1 MRFIETPVFT
11 RAVQRHFDD
20 DAYRALQ
27 LALVLRPE
35 QGSII
40 PGGAGVR
47 KMRWASKGRGK
58 RGSLRVIYY
67 WAVAEET
74 IYMLYVYRKN
84 QQGDL
89 SAAQIRSLGRVVREE
104 LK

>member
-1 MRFIETPVFT
+1 VFT
-11 RAVQRHFDD
+11 RLLRRHQEDD
-20 DAYRALQ
+20 DYRALL

-35 QGSII
+35 QGAVI

-47 KMRWASKGRGK
+47 KMRWASQGRGK
-58 RGSLRVIYY
+58 RGGLRVVYY
-67 WAVAEET
+67 WAAQVQT
-74 IYMLYVYRKN
+74 FYMLYVYSKN

-89 SAAQIRSLGRVVREE
+89 NATQIRTLARIVREE

>member
-1 MRFIETPVFT
+1 VRFIETPVFT
-11 RAVQRHFDD
+11 RLLRRHLEDD
-20 DAYRALQ
+20 DYRALQ

-35 QGSII
+35 QGAVI

-47 KMRWASKGRGK
+47 KMRWASQGRGK
-58 RGSLRVIYY
+58 RGGLRVVYY
-67 WAVAEET
+67 WAAQVQT
-74 IYMLYVYRKN
+74 FYMLYVYSKN

-89 SAAQIRSLGRVVREE
+89 NATQIRALARLVREE

>member
-11 RAVQRHFDD
+11 RAVQRYLDD

-27 LALVLRPE
+27 LAMILRPE
-35 QGSII
+35 QGAVI
-40 PGGAGVR
+40 PGAAGIR
-47 KMRWASKGRGK
+47 KMRWASKRRGK
-58 RGSLRVIYY
+58 RGGLRVIYY
-67 WAVAEET
+67 WARREET
-74 IYMLYVYRKN
+74 FYMLYAYGKN

-89 SAAQIRSLGRVVREE
+89 SATQLRTWSRFVREE